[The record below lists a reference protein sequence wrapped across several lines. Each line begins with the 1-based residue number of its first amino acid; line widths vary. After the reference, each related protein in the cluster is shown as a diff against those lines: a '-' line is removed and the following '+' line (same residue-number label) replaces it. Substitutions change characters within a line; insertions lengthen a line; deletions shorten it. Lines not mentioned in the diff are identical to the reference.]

1 VTTPRPADD
10 LQALQQQLQASE
22 AARQALQLTLTE
34 RDAEVAT
41 LRREAEEF
49 LRMVSHDL
57 RAPLRHVMAY
67 GTLVREMLAE
77 GEDASAALATL
88 DKSAKQMGQM
98 VDALVELGRLSRAP
112 LVQCTLPAGTIVREA
127 LREVQASHTQG
138 RQIEWRVADDWP
150 ELNGD
155 PTLLRLLWRELL
167 ANAVKF
173 TRPCSDAV
181 IGVGW
186 LVPAADAGAD
196 AVAQGPQFFVRD
208 NGVGFNP
215 AQAGQLF
222 APFHKLHSVNEF
234 EGLGTGLAQVRQV
247 VQRHG
252 GSVRA
257 EGVQGQGCT
266 VWFTLPAC
274 TMAARSS

>member
-1 VTTPRPADD
+1 VTTPQLAED
-10 LQALQQQLQASE
+10 LQALQQRLQASE
-22 AARQALQLTLTE
+22 AARQTLQQSLAE
-34 RDAEVAT
+34 REAEVAT
-41 LRREAEEF
+41 MRRESEEF

-57 RAPLRHVMAY
+57 RAPLRHVLAY

-77 GEDASAALATL
+77 GEDATAALATL

-112 LVQCTLPAGTIVREA
+112 LAQFTLPAGTIVREA
-127 LREVQASHTQG
+127 FREIDGSAQG
-138 RQIEWRVADDWP
+138 RKITWRIAEDWP
-150 ELNGD
+150 EVHGD
-155 PTLLRLLWRELL
+155 PAQLRLLWRELL

-173 TRPCSDAV
+173 TRPRGEAV
-181 IGVGW
+181 IEVGW
-186 LVPAADAGAD
+186 QAPAADAGAE

-222 APFHKLHSVNEF
+222 APFHKLHSGNEF

-274 TMAARSS
+274 TTAARSP

>member
-1 VTTPRPADD
+1 MTTPQPDDD
-10 LQALQQQLQASE
+10 LQTLQQRLQASE
-22 AARQALQLTLTE
+22 AAREMLQHTLAE
-34 RDAEVAT
+34 CEAEVAT
-41 LRREAEEF
+41 LRRESEEF

-57 RAPLRHVMAY
+57 RAPLRHVLAY

-112 LVQCTLPAGTIVREA
+112 LSQCTLPAGTIVREA
-127 LREVQASHTQG
+127 LREVEASAQG
-138 RQIEWRVADDWP
+138 RQITWRIADDWP
-150 ELNGD
+150 EVHGD
-155 PTLLRLLWRELL
+155 PAQLRLLWRELL
-167 ANAVKF
+167 ANAIKF
-173 TRPCSDAV
+173 TRPRSEA
-181 IGVGW
+181 IIEVGW
-186 LVPAADAGAD
+186 QAPATE
-196 AVAQGPQFFVRD
+196 AQGPQFFVRD

-222 APFHKLHSVNEF
+222 APFHKLHSANEF

-252 GSVRA
+252 GSARA

-266 VWFTLPAC
+266 VWFTLPSA
-274 TMAARSS
+274 TAAARSS